1 MKFATAWILCKKDW
15 RLFLRDRTALL
26 LSLALPLFL
35 ATLFAAAMGG
45 FGGQGVGRV
54 HLLVEDLDA
63 SARSQGFVREL
74 SNNPS
79 LRVEAA
85 QDARRRIADGKA
97 PAALLIPAGWGA
109 ALGTEQQLQLTLYRD
124 PGATIEQQI
133 LAGAFVPAL
142 LGSGDE
148 QLARGV
154 VLHGMGE
161 FGFSFEQFPGMRA
174 LFDSTWASVSD
185 WARKRDAQERAA
197 APKDG
202 AVAEQ
207 PDFARIVPKLV
218 GMQVEDVAGGED
230 ASQKSAMQSHAVS
243 GIAVMMLLFGLVAAG
258 GTILEEHDQGTLLR
272 LRLAPESGAAILLGK
287 FLFTAS
293 LGCAQLALLFV
304 FGGTLFAVPIF
315 REPLALVVL
324 SLAVVCAATGLGLV
338 LAVHAQ
344 SRKQLEGFSTLVILG
359 MSALGGSWFPLIAT
373 PEWYRKL
380 GHFTLNAWAMDGFQ
394 GIFWYG
400 QGLGGIWLDVLVLLT
415 IAALTSAFTARAW
428 KRRFLSTS

>member
-1 MKFATAWILCKKDW
+1 MKLGTAWILCKKDW

-26 LSLALPLFL
+26 LSLALPVFL
-35 ATLFAAAMGG
+35 TTIFAAAMGG
-45 FGGQGVGRV
+45 FGGSGVGRV

-63 SARSQGFVREL
+63 SARSQSFVREL
-74 SNNPS
+74 TKNPA
-79 LRVEAA
+79 LHVEAA

-97 PAALLIPAGWGA
+97 PAALLIPAGWGG
-109 ALGTEQQLQLTLYRD
+109 ALATEKQLQLTLYRD

-148 QLARGV
+148 ALARGV
-154 VLHGMGE
+154 VLHGMSE
-161 FGFSFEQFPGMRA
+161 FGFSFEQYPGMRS

-185 WARKRDAQERAA
+185 WARKHDAEQHAA

-202 AVAEQ
+202 APEEEL
-207 PDFARIVPKLV
+207 DFARLVPKLV
-218 GMQVEDVAGGED
+218 GMHVEDVAGGED

-258 GTILEEHDQGTLLR
+258 GTILEENDQGTLLR

-293 LGCAQLALLFV
+293 MGCVQLVVLFL
-304 FGGTLFAVPIF
+304 FGGTLFAVPVF

-324 SLAVVCAATGLGLV
+324 SLAVVSAATGLGLA

-344 SRKQLEGFSTLVILG
+344 SRKQLEGFSTLVILV

-380 GHFTLNAWAMDGFQ
+380 GHFTLNAWAMDGYQ

-400 QGLGGIWLDVLVLLT
+400 KGLSGIWLEVLVLFA
-415 IAALTSAFTARAW
+415 IAAVTAALTARAW
-428 KRRFLSTS
+428 QRRFLSSS